1 MDEYKSSINK
11 GCFVHKPEK
20 IKIKKSGGHAAIP
33 LKEDVKQSLWN
44 IIETKIKN
52 IEKKSYTETFVNGI
66 VKFVNDSFQFPLQE
80 VQEVPAAVLVMG
92 VNMPDHS
99 NIFNLLEKHLHLSDI
114 YSTVILE
121 SKKCS
126 SVSNMLQVILNEIH
140 KKYIKFFKIG
150 DDLPKKQEYGFS
162 KLYEYYNKIQGNKLL
177 SPTKKKKNIHT
188 KVQNLSKPIVFL
200 LQDVESF
207 NSEILQKLIYLCK
220 IYSGKLPIVLIFG
233 MSSAMVTLHS
243 ILPPKALLCLG
254 LETFYSASATE
265 YLTQI
270 IEEVIISPDLPFKFG
285 PKMFRLVV
293 DSVLYH
299 DFSVSNLTYML
310 KFAVI
315 EHLYG
320 KSFTSLCCH
329 ENEIEKKVH
338 KLSHEDLQALKGS
351 PSLKVYLDN
360 NPNFVSCMKDPT
372 VFKESVIGFMQKL
385 YHDRRQIL
393 LLLKLLHCFVKDLP
407 EYPLGKQLRELYA
420 VSLEKEICLS
430 EGFSDALKLLKLQSQ
445 QSLMTKLAVCLNVI
459 KRSTIDSTLI
469 KETKKMLEDSV
480 EKLSKLTTSDFDKH
494 VQEPLLLQS
503 DKITSRF
510 QLQEK
515 IQMSIKLKRSNFEAV
530 RNEIIENLHRVFK
543 NINPPSHSP
552 LFEIFYFDD
561 VSSVKKHLMAVPRV
575 TSCNTLSNPQHHLK
589 CKCCKISS
597 SDEIQPTMPETSLL
611 YKLHLESGKLIN
623 LYDWLEGF
631 KAIKTSG
638 ENTGKRS
645 RTKSKVDDNDLNVRF
660 LLAVSELQMLG
671 FVKPT
676 KRKTDHVA
684 RTTFGCF

>member
-1 MDEYKSSINK
+1 MDEYQGSINK
-11 GCFVHKPEK
+11 GCFAHKPEK
-20 IKIKKSGGHAAIP
+20 TKNKKTGGHAAIP
-33 LKEDVKQSLWN
+33 LKEDVKQFLWN
-44 IIETKIKN
+44 EIETKIKN

-66 VKFVNDSFQFPLQE
+66 VKFVNDSFQFPLQK

-92 VNMPDHS
+92 MNMPDHT
-99 NIFNLLEKHLHLSDI
+99 NIFNLLEKQLHLNDI

-126 SVSNMLQVILNEIH
+126 TVSNLLQTILNEIH
-140 KKYIKFFKIG
+140 KKYTEFLNIG
-150 DDLPKKQEYGFS
+150 EELPKKQEYGFK
-162 KLYEYYNKIQGNKLL
+162 KLYEYYTKIQEVKIS
-177 SPTKKKKNIHT
+177 SPTKKKKNLHT
-188 KVQNLSKPIVFL
+188 KIENLSKPIVFL
-200 LQDVESF
+200 IQDVESF
-207 NSEILQKLIYLCK
+207 NPEILQKLIFLSK

-243 ILPPKALLCLG
+243 ILPPKALMCLG
-254 LETFYSASATE
+254 LETFYSTFATE
-265 YLTQI
+265 YLTKI
-270 IEEVIISPDLPFKFG
+270 IEEVIISPELPFKFG
-285 PKMFRLVV
+285 PKVFRLIV

-310 KFAVI
+310 KFAII

-329 ENEIEKKVH
+329 EEEIENKVH
-338 KLSHEDLQALKGS
+338 QLSPEDLQSLKGL
-351 PSLKVYLDN
+351 PSLKRYLDN
-360 NPNFVSCMKDPT
+360 NPNFISCMKNPT
-372 VFKESVIGFMQKL
+372 VFKESIIGFMQKL
-385 YHDRRQIL
+385 YHDQRKTL
-393 LLLKLLHCFVKDLP
+393 FLLKLLHCFVKDLP
-407 EYPLGKQLRELYA
+407 EYPLGKQLRELYS

-430 EGFSDALKLLKLQSQ
+430 KGFNDALKLLKLQSQ
-445 QSLMTKLAVCLNVI
+445 QSLMTKLATCLDVL
-459 KRSTIDSTLI
+459 KESTVNSSLI
-469 KETKKMLEDSV
+469 KEIKKILEDSV
-480 EKLSKLTTSDFDKH
+480 EKLSKLTTSDFDKN

-530 RNEIIENLHRVFK
+530 RNEIIENLQEIFK
-543 NINPPSHSP
+543 NIFPPSHSP

-561 VSSVKKHLMAVPRV
+561 VSAVKKHLMAVPRV
-575 TSCNTLSNPQHHLK
+575 TSCYTLSNPHHYLK

-597 SDEIQPTMPETSLL
+597 SDEIQSTMPEISLL

-631 KAIKTSG
+631 KTIKSNEG
-638 ENTGKRS
+638 NISKRS
-645 RTKSKVDDNDLNVRF
+645 RTKSKVNDNDLNVRF
-660 LLAVSELQMLG
+660 LLSVSELQLLG
-671 FVKPT
+671 FIKPT